1 MRPVLFPLLLATLL
15 LWPVPAARGAT
26 VDLPVSRTISGQF
39 LTNVA
44 GTSVTQPPYIQV
56 MRSREGFEYTLSQF
70 ASLKNRTTQQRIQE
84 LRRQVTG
91 IDWSRQMIIGLFS
104 PPMDNFALTLTR
116 LSRQT
121 RGGGDIRDAGTIIVE
136 VKYRHEVKSYSIPPK
151 KTIDYQM
158 LVVAKSDLPVILRAT
173 EEIIRNGGS
182 GRTALTVT
190 GRLMPL
196 TGDDLQ
202 LVPEVIKR
210 GNKNC
215 YYIRGE
221 QALRLEQYI
230 GRVITLQGT
239 VSPERNSP
247 YEFEL
252 DVEKVLK
259 LY

>member
-1 MRPVLFPLLLATLL
+1 MIRFLTLSLSLVLLFAPIAEGATGNLPVLQKA
-15 LWPVPAARGAT
+15 
-26 VDLPVSRTISGQF
+26 SGQF

-70 ASLKNRTTQQRIQE
+70 SSLKNRITQQRIKDV
-84 LRRQVTG
+84 RRRFAKV
-91 IDWSRQMIIGLFS
+91 DWSKQMVIGLFS
-104 PPMDNFALTLTR
+104 PPMDNYNLKLTS
-116 LSRQT
+116 LSRQG
-121 RGGGDIRDAGTIIVE
+121 RDGPDSRDAGTIVAE
-136 VKYRHEVKSYSIPPK
+136 VSYRHVVKTYAIPPK
-151 KTIDYQM
+151 KTIEYQM
-158 LVVAKSDLPVILRAT
+158 LVVEKSDLPVILRAT
-173 EEIIRNGGS
+173 EEVVRNGNA
-182 GRTALTVT
+182 GRKELNVT

-202 LVPEVIKR
+202 LVPVVIKR

-230 GRVITLQGT
+230 GRVITLRGT